1 MGFQDA
7 FGKSGSGEGN
17 LQYDD
22 GAFFVFVFTTFF
34 ILFFIT
40 LYSLI
45 SQHNRK
51 NLFKR
56 NCLCK
61 NCDLKKIKYL

>member
-7 FGKSGSGEGN
+7 FGKSSSGEGN

-22 GAFFVFVFTTFF
+22 GAFFVFVFTSDF
-34 ILFFIT
+34 IIFLLT

-45 SQHNRK
+45 S
-51 NLFKR
+51 
-56 NCLCK
+56 
-61 NCDLKKIKYL
+61 